1 MIKNILEYFDETV
14 KNKSEKVAVI
24 DGEREITFLG
34 LSQSAKALSIQ
45 LCQVCTNQI
54 RRPIA
59 VFMAKSIESVVSDLG
74 IIYSGNAYMNLD
86 VKTPLQR
93 IKNIL
98 DLVDPLCII
107 TDTAHQQ
114 ALNTVWPAEKTL
126 LINPDLSLLTAENED
141 ALYENLE
148 QLIDTDPLCLINTS
162 GSTGTPK
169 SVILNHK
176 SFIDFTE
183 WAISTTGI
191 GENEI
196 VGSLSPIVFDIYS
209 FELCMLMANPVRL
222 W

>member
-1 MIKNILEYFDETV
+1 MVNGRLP
-14 KNKSEKVAVI
+14 
-24 DGEREITFLG
+24 FLG

-148 QLIDTDPLCLINTS
+148 QLIDTDPLCLMNTS

-169 SVILNHK
+169 KRNFK
-176 SFIDFTE
+176 SQKFYRFHGMGNFHNRYWRERDCRAAFLPLCLIFI
-183 WAISTTGI
+183 
-191 GENEI
+191 
-196 VGSLSPIVFDIYS
+196 VLS
-209 FELCMLMANPVRL
+209 CAC
-222 W
+222 